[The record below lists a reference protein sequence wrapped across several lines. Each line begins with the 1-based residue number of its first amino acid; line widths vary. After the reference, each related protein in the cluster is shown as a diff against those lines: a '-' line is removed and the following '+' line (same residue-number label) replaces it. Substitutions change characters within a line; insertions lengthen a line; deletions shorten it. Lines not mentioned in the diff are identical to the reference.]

1 MRGNLGGV
9 SADHGDFAPG
19 AARGTRT
26 GTGASGFALGAG
38 PLDMGRGG
46 SRGDCHE
53 GYLMRVGSR
62 VHRCPGGRAAAQCGC
77 VLWGRNAFIGDGSDT
92 GRDTLVHWSRLL

>member
-46 SRGDCHE
+46 SRGD
-53 GYLMRVGSR
+53 GFTGARVVG
-62 VHRCPGGRAAAQCGC
+62 
-77 VLWGRNAFIGDGSDT
+77 
-92 GRDTLVHWSRLL
+92 RLLSVVVFCGGEMLL